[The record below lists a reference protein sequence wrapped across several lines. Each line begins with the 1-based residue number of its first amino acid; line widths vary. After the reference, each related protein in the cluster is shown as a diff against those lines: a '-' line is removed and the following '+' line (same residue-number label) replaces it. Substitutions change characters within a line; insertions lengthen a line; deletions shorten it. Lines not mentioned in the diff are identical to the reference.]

1 MMSRKNNYNIGYM
14 ALIVWNIYQSTLY
27 RESFSTP
34 GLLIRKGWGTYEW
47 CKLNLKTRCA
57 YSCDT
62 VRTTEIQKNFFLMF
76 ENHCLTQKE
85 SCSHCWQMCEV
96 LTYVSFLSF
105 LLYSNRQ
112 KCQPISIL
120 ELHSFVDFKY
130 RLAMATRV
138 WPNAF
143 YEN

>member
-1 MMSRKNNYNIGYM
+1 MSRKNNYNIGYM

-47 CKLNLKTRCA
+47 CKLNLKRVVHTGV
-57 YSCDT
+57 T
-62 VRTTEIQKNFFLMF
+62 WWGPHKFKKNFFLMF
-76 ENHCLTQKE
+76 ENYCLTQKE

-96 LTYVSFLSF
+96 LTHVSFLSF

-130 RLAMATRV
+130 RLAMDTRV
-138 WPNAF
+138 WPNVF